1 MNQRTCSTDSPRF
14 HLHLFGV
21 CRGRV
26 HIGVLSIRLVLQS
39 FCRPRRPGKKHA
51 VTVNTVSFYIPP
63 GWQLHSKWLFTAHR
77 QHGLEASQC
86 GSIGCDVI
94 KRMVRVTRDP
104 EPVEKD
110 SKFSS
115 DRNPADLFSTRTM
128 SPSDMVFELPF
139 SNSRTTCLYLQ
150 SPCPRVSVRLLKLQT
165 GSLQ

>member
-1 MNQRTCSTDSPRF
+1 
-14 HLHLFGV
+14 
-21 CRGRV
+21 
-26 HIGVLSIRLVLQS
+26 
-39 FCRPRRPGKKHA
+39 
-51 VTVNTVSFYIPP
+51 VNTVSFYIPP

-115 DRNPADLFSTRTM
+115 DRNDCPFLAVSPAPLEHSRAPAFKITVRAKTSQQILSALNEQRSELFVASLAD
-128 SPSDMVFELPF
+128 SELLF
-139 SNSRTTCLYLQ
+139 D
-150 SPCPRVSVRLLKLQT
+150 
-165 GSLQ
+165 